1 MINISIK
8 CFHEADT
15 FEDSTAHEMVPN
27 FMLEFETIT
36 FKCPVCGREVLF
48 KILANKK
55 ELKKY

>member
-8 CFHEADT
+8 CFHEGDP
-15 FEDSTAHEMVPN
+15 FEDSTAFEMVPN

-36 FKCPVCGREVLF
+36 FKCPVCKREVLF

-55 ELKKY
+55 E